1 MKMQKKPLEDIRLH
15 AEAEAA
21 RQRECCGLLVIRKGK
36 QVYYPCRNIAAGGN
50 EFVIDPAD
58 WAQAEDAGH
67 IAMVV
72 HSHVGLP
79 PNPSQADLVGIESTQ
94 LPWLII
100 NMPTGQHTIT
110 EPSGYVADLIGR
122 QFVHGVLDCY
132 SLIRDYYLQEL
143 GIRLKDYDRDHEWWR
158 KDQNLYRE
166 NFADAGFQQVRLEDL
181 REHDVILMRLGST
194 KDNHGAIYL
203 GHNQI
208 LHHPMTRLSSRDV
221 YGKGSFWHKISSC
234 ALRHEAYL

>member
-1 MKMQKKPLEDIRLH
+1 MKLQKKTLEAITLH
-15 AEAEAA
+15 AQAEAA
-21 RQRECCGLLVIRKGK
+21 KQRECCGVVVIRKGK
-36 QVYYPCRNIAAGGN
+36 QVYYPCRNIAASGN
-50 EFVIDPAD
+50 EFNIAPED
-58 WAQAEDAGH
+58 WAAAEDAGH

-79 PNPSQADLVGIESTQ
+79 ATPSQADLVGIEHTQ

-100 NMPTGQHTIT
+100 NMPTGQHTVT
-110 EPSGYVADLIGR
+110 EPTGYEADLIGR

-132 SLIRDYYLQEL
+132 SLIRDYYRQTL
-143 GIRLKDYDRDHEWWR
+143 GITLKDYDRDHEWWR

-166 NFADAGFQQVRLEDL
+166 NFADAGFHEVRLEDL

-203 GHNQI
+203 GKDVI
-208 LHHPMTRLSSRDV
+208 LHHPMTRLSSRDS
-221 YGKGSFWHKISSC
+221 YGGFWRKISTC
-234 ALRHEAYL
+234 ALRHGDLA